1 MKAAILI
8 PARFASSRYPGKPL
22 VDLKGA
28 GGQPKPLIQRSHE
41 AALRVPGD
49 HAVYIVTDDE
59 RIRAAALG
67 FGADVIMT
75 SETCR
80 NGTERCAAA
89 LDELHDVDLVVNLQG
104 DALLT
109 PPGFVTALIDHMAD
123 NSGSAVATPAMRQRS
138 AEVRAL
144 QAEEAAGR
152 IGGTSVVIDDD
163 GRALYFSKKLIPYV
177 ADGALDGEMSPVR
190 LHIGVYAYRP
200 EALTTYAAT
209 PPSELEQLE
218 GLEQLRFLAAGVP
231 IDVVDVATPPF
242 TLRELNNPE
251 DVAPIE
257 EALAMAGLE

>member
-80 NGTERCAAA
+80 NGTDRCAAA
-89 LDELHDVDLVVNLQG
+89 LEHRPFMAVRSQFPGGG
-104 DALLT
+104 DA
-109 PPGFVTALIDHMAD
+109 DD
-123 NSGSAVATPAMRQRS
+123 
-138 AEVRAL
+138 
-144 QAEEAAGR
+144 AGAP
-152 IGGTSVVIDDD
+152 D
-163 GRALYFSKKLIPYV
+163 
-177 ADGALDGEMSPVR
+177 
-190 LHIGVYAYRP
+190 
-200 EALTTYAAT
+200 
-209 PPSELEQLE
+209 
-218 GLEQLRFLAAGVP
+218 
-231 IDVVDVATPPF
+231 
-242 TLRELNNPE
+242 REFH
-251 DVAPIE
+251 
-257 EALAMAGLE
+257 